1 MRPRTARLAAA
12 ALLALLAPAAPAAA
26 HACRPA
32 VIDLG
37 TLPGDRDSAV
47 LAIGPDRETVGLS
60 IDYGDHT
67 RAVRWTR
74 RGIEALRV
82 PDTGDSVA
90 LDVNASGVIVGAY
103 GQSDDTSRAFVWSDG
118 RITSLPGLLPEGAG
132 TYARRITD
140 RGVIAGSAFDGAG
153 HEHAVLWRAGRIVE
167 LSPPPGFE
175 NAFAMDV
182 SDRGAVVGGAYSD
195 TANVAVRWRAGHVRV
210 LPTLGGD
217 GAQASVLD
225 RFGRVAG
232 LSQTASGLFEGT
244 VWDRAGRPSG
254 IGFLGHGDDDDIR
267 GTDGAGGYVGGA
279 NLSPGGTV
287 YHVFIARAGGV
298 PMTLPSVGA
307 GPLGRSGAH
316 ALDVEGDVGGSSET
330 ATGTGHA
337 TLWTC
342 AWRQAFVP

>member
-103 GQSDDTSRAFVWSDG
+103 GQSDDTSRAFVW
-118 RITSLPGLLPEGAG
+118 
-132 TYARRITD
+132 
-140 RGVIAGSAFDGAG
+140 
-153 HEHAVLWRAGRIVE
+153 
-167 LSPPPGFE
+167 
-175 NAFAMDV
+175 
-182 SDRGAVVGGAYSD
+182 
-195 TANVAVRWRAGHVRV
+195 
-210 LPTLGGD
+210 
-217 GAQASVLD
+217 
-225 RFGRVAG
+225 
-232 LSQTASGLFEGT
+232 
-244 VWDRAGRPSG
+244 
-254 IGFLGHGDDDDIR
+254 
-267 GTDGAGGYVGGA
+267 
-279 NLSPGGTV
+279 
-287 YHVFIARAGGV
+287 
-298 PMTLPSVGA
+298 
-307 GPLGRSGAH
+307 
-316 ALDVEGDVGGSSET
+316 
-330 ATGTGHA
+330 
-337 TLWTC
+337 
-342 AWRQAFVP
+342 